1 MVWWGWKQRGPRMVI
16 RKGSIYWVDFSPGK
30 GSEPIG
36 RRPGLVIQND
46 LLNDS
51 NINTVIMLAIT
62 STLKF
67 GELPGNVILR
77 KGEANLSKKCVV
89 NITQIKSVDKKSIK
103 EKIGTLSKK
112 RMDEVHE
119 GLKIVMSLPWK
130 RSDRSP
136 FFYLCTKHAVHERA
150 LLLSNNRSQ
159 RISSYSLFKVW
170 PLYQYVA
177 FYFPKLFWNVP
188 FRLK

>member
-1 MVWWGWKQRGPRMVI
+1 MVI

-46 LLNDS
+46 ILNDS
-51 NINTVIMLAIT
+51 NINTVIMLVIT

-67 GELPGNVILR
+67 GELPGNVVLR
-77 KGEANLSKKCVV
+77 RGEANLPKKCVINV
-89 NITQIKSVDKKSIK
+89 TQIKSVEKAGLK

-119 GLKIVMSLPWK
+119 GLKLIMSLP
-130 RSDRSP
+130 
-136 FFYLCTKHAVHERA
+136 
-150 LLLSNNRSQ
+150 
-159 RISSYSLFKVW
+159 
-170 PLYQYVA
+170 
-177 FYFPKLFWNVP
+177 
-188 FRLK
+188 